1 MSGSTDRCMKRRPGL
16 CGPRLIKLPFF
27 ISFRKL
33 QSFGLGSNVVSVC
46 KFRHQFCFYHIAVFF
61 FLGGPRMCPEAAAV
75 TEEMAG
81 SEATV
86 LRARSSKEQ
95 VSWRQTNAVQKPVDR
110 QEPPLSGSQTSFE
123 PSAKRP
129 SIPHPLLDSS
139 WLQHLP
145 ALTRNHLAV
154 RDRWPLG
161 RAVARQSSGVRAPMA
176 PQPLHSLRLSAP
188 ATGHA
193 ACRCPAAPLSG
204 KRLPLVVAF
213 PRSGSGAVHCSVV
226 QESSASTAGTHP

>member
-1 MSGSTDRCMKRRPGL
+1 
-16 CGPRLIKLPFF
+16 
-27 ISFRKL
+27 
-33 QSFGLGSNVVSVC
+33 
-46 KFRHQFCFYHIAVFF
+46 
-61 FLGGPRMCPEAAAV
+61 MCPEAAAV

-110 QEPPLSGSQTSFE
+110 QEPPLSGTHTSFE

-161 RAVARQSSGVRAPMA
+161 RAVARQSSGVRA
-176 PQPLHSLRLSAP
+176 LLWRLSLYILC
-188 ATGHA
+188 G
-193 ACRCPAAPLSG
+193 
-204 KRLPLVVAF
+204 
-213 PRSGSGAVHCSVV
+213 
-226 QESSASTAGTHP
+226 